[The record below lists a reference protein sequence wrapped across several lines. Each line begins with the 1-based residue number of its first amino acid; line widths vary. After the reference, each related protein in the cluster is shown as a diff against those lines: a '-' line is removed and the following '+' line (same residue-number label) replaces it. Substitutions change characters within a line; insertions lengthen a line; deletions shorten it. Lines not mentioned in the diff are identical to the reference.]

1 MNTYMKGF
9 DEKRFALGRFKIL
22 MMPDARMVLEKKKEE
37 AATARNQSAEYI
49 KKSFNIYFSGVA
61 AK

>member
-1 MNTYMKGF
+1 
-9 DEKRFALGRFKIL
+9 